1 MEKRNRDEKMA
12 GQLPP
17 PPPPHSRGPP
27 PPPPRPHSEPID
39 REKVLSLTFSSAS
52 YFFMV
57 SIFFNLLLIFSCC
70 FVCFCMQCRLA
81 LCCFGFSLRYV
92 QLQFFVFYRLFFCK
106 DFGDDSETEKLAV
119 LEVWD
124 RDVNI
129 RIYWLR
135 ADVPFQLFTFTFNYF
150 LWQIGAHH
158 SEVEFAVRGNEPK
171 DEVQIYTW
179 KDAKLR
185 ELTDLVKE
193 IAPEASRRN
202 ARLSFAFVNPD
213 KHGRVVVKQVG
224 MTNSHGNGRQVDE
237 SKSLNDL
244 NFQIRDYLD
253 VAIL

>member
-1 MEKRNRDEKMA
+1 MA
-12 GQLPP
+12 QSRPCCMVHTWGRASLFNLPRPLPQEVVPVAERERHFHPQPVFPPTLSASVPAKHIKARFPP
-17 PPPPHSRGPP
+17 PNLQQMLMEI
-27 PPPPRPHSEPID
+27 PRKAKDEITW
-39 REKVLSLTFSSAS
+39 EKA
-52 YFFMV
+52 
-57 SIFFNLLLIFSCC
+57 LLL
-70 FVCFCMQCRLA
+70 L
-81 LCCFGFSLRYV
+81 LL
-92 QLQFFVFYRLFFCK
+92 LL
-106 DFGDDSETEKLAV
+106 L
-119 LEVWD
+119 L
-124 RDVNI
+124 
-129 RIYWLR
+129 L
-135 ADVPFQLFTFTFNYF
+135 YF

-202 ARLSFAFVNPD
+202 ARLSFAFVYPD

-244 NFQIRDYLD
+244 NFQIGDYLD